1 MGKAKIRQARRRIL
15 HRAKCTLYTFDC
27 KTLLTYLIFLACCVY
42 LVQYLQNKNTWP
54 YCLVKPLEYPVN
66 MDEMLLKSNKCCP
79 IIFGFFLWYLSFFVC
94 LDRIIRCRIRH
105 NNSAPMQDVCLY
117 ESHVRLFMTVS
128 MSQAII
134 MPLQKRFSFNKFRAY
149 YARACMCLFFFCHPT
164 CSAPYDMPI
173 FFIQFTNYSLRQKQ
187 FRYNIS
193 TSFSCFIYTV

>member
-79 IIFGFFLWYLSFFVC
+79 IIFVFFFLVF
-94 LDRIIRCRIRH
+94 II
-105 NNSAPMQDVCLY
+105 L
-117 ESHVRLFMTVS
+117 
-128 MSQAII
+128 
-134 MPLQKRFSFNKFRAY
+134 
-149 YARACMCLFFFCHPT
+149 CMLG
-164 CSAPYDMPI
+164 S
-173 FFIQFTNYSLRQKQ
+173 NYSVP
-187 FRYNIS
+187 N
-193 TSFSCFIYTV
+193 TSQQQCTNAGRMSVRKPCSFVHDGEHVASNHHAFTKEVFFQ